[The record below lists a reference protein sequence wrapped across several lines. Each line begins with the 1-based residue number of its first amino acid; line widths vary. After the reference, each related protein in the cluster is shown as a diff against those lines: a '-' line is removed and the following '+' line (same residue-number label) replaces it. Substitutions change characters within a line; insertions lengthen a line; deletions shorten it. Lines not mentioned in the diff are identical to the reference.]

1 MSVYVY
7 EPPHLLRL
15 SAVMQVMVLRTV
27 VTQLVTPIVSGL
39 RVKFDT

>member
-27 VTQLVTPIVSGL
+27 VTDGL